1 MNLSE
6 VSDVSACT
14 TRTLPWRIRRL
25 TPETGSIT
33 KAFTCSNG
41 LARMIAF
48 GYDDRNRNSR

>member
-6 VSDVSACT
+6 VSDVSSCT

-48 GYDDRNRNSR
+48 G